1 MKKLFLLMLLTG
13 ILFSCNHSPKKVV
26 KKEIKKIILKDDDG
40 TTYDMI
46 ADTVKYLIPLDKD
59 STSDRPPFFIGFD
72 KVKFISQIVDS
83 VLAGK
88 VKAYDIF
95 DNTVMTKEQIKIQLG
110 IRTDTVWVENLESG
124 EMQQKIV
131 VSDFNPDDVR
141 ELYVYERW
149 FYSPEKVC
157 FKTEII
163 GFAPVRFTIKDDQ
176 PDGEVTKIVLFTIF
190 PNQEMTKELIKDEE
204 VAIK

>member
-1 MKKLFLLMLLTG
+1 MLLTG
-13 ILFSCNHSPKKVV
+13 VLFSCNQSPRNVIE
-26 KKEIKKIILKDDDG
+26 KEIVKMIINDDSG
-40 TTYDMI
+40 ISYNMI
-46 ADTVKYLIPLDKD
+46 ADTVKFLIPLDKD
-59 STSDRPPFFIGFD
+59 STSDKPPFFTGFD
-72 KVKFISQIVDS
+72 KVKFISQLVDS

-95 DNTVMTKEQIKIQLG
+95 DNSVMTKEQIRAQLG
-110 IRTDTVWVENLESG
+110 IRTDTVWIEDFDSG

-149 FYSPEKVC
+149 FYNPEKVR

-163 GFAPVRFTIKDDQ
+163 GFAPVKFTVKDDQ
-176 PDGEVTKIVLFTIF
+176 RDGEVTKILLFAVF
-190 PNQEMTKELIKDEE
+190 PDKEMVKEIAENKITE
-204 VAIK
+204 AK